1 MTIQAGDV
9 VGLVTCG
16 VFETQSVSAA
26 PTVPTF
32 TLVSA
37 AGTVTAT
44 IDGDTGVTNY
54 LRFKI
59 PSDIVWQDGGSRSG
73 DGDLVVTG
81 LDEDVN
87 YSFVCYS
94 ITDDGAISL
103 PSPVQVVSFTA
114 THDNV
119 YDDILEAGSSV
130 YLDEFS
136 EDIIYLPAGGGSRE
150 IRGIVNREMPEDIP
164 GAPHGNTPV
173 LTVSTANDATA
184 GISSSELNTGGD
196 RITIDVRAGKV
207 ATNRKVT
214 RLLAEDAGMIK
225 VELR

>member
-26 PTVPTF
+26 PTVPTL

-37 AGTVTAT
+37 VGTVTAT
-44 IDGDTGVTNY
+44 IDADAGVTNY
-54 LRFKI
+54 LRYKI
-59 PSDIVWQDGGSRSG
+59 PSDVEWRDGGSRSG

-81 LDEDVN
+81 LDEDVH
-87 YSFVCYS
+87 YSFVAYS
-94 ITDDGAISL
+94 ITGDGAISL

-114 THDNV
+114 SHDNV
-119 YDDILEAGSSV
+119 FDDILEDDSSEF
-130 YLDEFS
+130 LDEFA
-136 EDIIYLPAGGGSRE
+136 EDIIYLPAGGGSRP
-150 IRGIVNREMPEDIP
+150 IRGIVNREIPEGIP
-164 GAPHGNTPV
+164 SAPHGNTPI
-173 LTVSTANDATA
+173 LTVLIANDATD
-184 GISSSELNTGGD
+184 GISSSELDKGGE
-196 RITIDVRAGKV
+196 RITIDIRAGKV

-214 RLLAEDAGMIK
+214 RLLAQDAGMIK